1 MYSVCKLVYT
11 RCIYRGVY
19 FSIQKNSNLCR
30 EGDQQDSG
38 ELLQVLLDGL
48 HEDLNRVKE
57 KVANQDIPDSNGR
70 DDKLV
75 SQEHWNLFKK
85 QNNSIIIDLF
95 HLQDKD

>member
-1 MYSVCKLVYT
+1 MYILDTAYTVVY
-11 RCIYRGVY
+11 ILA
-19 FSIQKNSNLCR
+19 SKNSNLCR
-30 EGDQQDSG
+30 EGDQQDSV

-57 KVANQDIPDSNGR
+57 KVENQDIPDSNGR

-75 SQEHWNLFKK
+75 SQEQWNLFKK

-95 HLQDKD
+95 HLQDMD

>member
-1 MYSVCKLVYT
+1 MFSVCKCLYILDAYTVVY
-11 RCIYRGVY
+11 ILA
-19 FSIQKNSNLCR
+19 SKNSNLCR
-30 EGDQQDSG
+30 EGDQQDSV

-57 KVANQDIPDSNGR
+57 KVENQDIPDSNGR

-95 HLQDKD
+95 HLQEMD